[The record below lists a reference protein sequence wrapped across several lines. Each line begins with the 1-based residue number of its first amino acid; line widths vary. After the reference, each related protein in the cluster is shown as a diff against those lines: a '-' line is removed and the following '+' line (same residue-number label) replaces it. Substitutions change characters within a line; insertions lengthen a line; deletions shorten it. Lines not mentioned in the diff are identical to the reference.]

1 MLTEGPHDH
10 VFLFFSLSVCPLLSC
25 VCVCVC
31 AVYLQQSMFL
41 TRHDKPPQERLTG
54 CSLCAARPYLT
65 RCWPKRRVSC
75 TDCVQL
81 LSASVIMTLRANDLP
96 V

>member
-65 RCWPKRRVSC
+65 RRLPKRRVSC